1 MLGLNNFSNLL
12 LTSISE
18 IDTKKYFF
26 ILSISIIVVI
36 LWKRFSKMLNDLLTS
51 LNNIFYKILL

>member
-18 IDTKKYFF
+18 IDTKKYYF